1 MENPA
6 INYQALQFWFS
17 VANAAVTGLIG
28 LYVWL
33 SSRQR
38 ATKRDIDAMDDRLI
52 RIEKDVEHAPSRAD
66 IERLNDRISQI
77 GNSVTGVEGE
87 LRQINRSL
95 QLINDHLL
103 NHGGK

>member
-1 MENPA
+1 MEPTE
-6 INYQALQFWFS
+6 INYQAMQFWFS
-17 VANAAVTGLIG
+17 VANAAITAAIA

-33 SSRQR
+33 ASRQR
-38 ATKRDIDAMDDRLI
+38 ATKKDIDEMDDRLI

-66 IERLNDRISQI
+66 FEKMNDRITQI

-87 LRQINRSL
+87 LRQINHSL

-103 NHGGK
+103 NNRGH

>member
-1 MENPA
+1 M
-6 INYQALQFWFS
+6 NYQALQFWFS
-17 VANAAVTGLIG
+17 VANAAVTALIG

-66 IERLNDRISQI
+66 FEKMNDRITQI

-87 LRQINRSL
+87 LRQINHSL

-103 NHGGK
+103 NNRGH